1 MVGDIDLGPVRIR
14 QLQYLVEVAR
24 VGQFGDAADQLGV
37 TQSAIS
43 QGLARLAEQLGI
55 DLFEADGRYRRLSP
69 AGESVAA
76 AAAELLAEARSL
88 ERDISE
94 RVSGSAGLLR
104 VGMID
109 AAVLYL
115 LPAAIDRFRDEGGS
129 LEIAVASSEQLVA
142 RVRDFTLDLAFV
154 VGPEPDLR
162 TVELTAESLHVYE
175 SRTAQSD
182 KWVLYP
188 SGSRTR
194 AVIERA
200 LSGPPLTAIAGES
213 GNPAVLAQLS
223 SLGMGST
230 VLPKRVG
237 SMNPDLRQSR
247 KPLANRQVVGCMRAG
262 SESDRL
268 IERFVELALAEQS

>member
-1 MVGDIDLGPVRIR
+1 MIGDVDLGPVRIR

-69 AGESVAA
+69 AGQAVAA

-94 RVSGSAGLLR
+94 RVSGAAGALR

-115 LPAAIDRFRDEGGS
+115 LPAAID
-129 LEIAVASSEQLVA
+129 LSEMEV
-142 RVRDFTLDLAFV
+142 VR
-154 VGPEPDLR
+154 
-162 TVELTAESLHVYE
+162 
-175 SRTAQSD
+175 
-182 KWVLYP
+182 
-188 SGSRTR
+188 
-194 AVIERA
+194 
-200 LSGPPLTAIAGES
+200 
-213 GNPAVLAQLS
+213 
-223 SLGMGST
+223 
-230 VLPKRVG
+230 
-237 SMNPDLRQSR
+237 
-247 KPLANRQVVGCMRAG
+247 
-262 SESDRL
+262 
-268 IERFVELALAEQS
+268 